1 MKMGAAKSFKKVLRE
16 YGFYLVKN
24 GRSVQFI
31 KHDAKLGGVYADVD
45 EQAIIKVQDAGFVKT
60 FQTRK
65 ELSNFLKSLEHNLN
79 FISPELVRILE
90 RDQIKAILEKT
101 QDPN

>member
-1 MKMGAAKSFKKVLRE
+1 MGAAKSFKKVLRE